1 MGHTHEGEQLTFARK
16 LPQEGKNL
24 FVAGMAEFVGTFLFL
39 FFALGGTTAVNTAGP
54 QGTVLAADPSQ
65 LLYICICFGFS
76 LAVNVWM
83 FYRVSGGLFNPVV
96 TLSLVL
102 VGAVGPVR
110 GVVVFIAQLL
120 GGICSA
126 AVLSALLPGPLMAST
141 TLRDDTS
148 VARGLFIEMFA
159 TSILVLSV
167 LLMAVEKH
175 RATFTAPLCIGL
187 ALFIAELTSIPYTGG
202 SVNPARSFG
211 PCVATHSFTHYQ
223 WIYWV
228 GPILGSLLATAFYKI
243 IKFLEYETC
252 NPGQDGC
259 GFDDR
264 PFNLHHEGGHDGS
277 VLPRNNTH
285 GSMGGM
291 GAAVGGDNTGIGA
304 GQHHQH
310 SGSDMSG
317 QRNNLE
323 GKLSDDTRVGPDATY
338 RNSTA
343 TVPNANVKGANVNNI
358 GIVGGVDANAY
369 RNAPNLEA
377 GVDATVDGYNN
388 GTGQARDAVNTARV

>member
-1 MGHTHEGEQLTFARK
+1 MGHTHAGEQLTFARK

-54 QGTVLAADPSQ
+54 QGEVLAADPSQ

-76 LAVNVWM
+76 LAVTVWM

-120 GGICSA
+120 AGICAA
-126 AVLSALLPGPLMAST
+126 AVLSALLPGPLRAST

-148 VARGLFIEMFA
+148 IARGLFIEMFA
-159 TSILVLSV
+159 TSILVLSI

-187 ALFIAELTSIPYTGG
+187 ALFVAELTSIPYTGG

-211 PCVATHSFTHYQ
+211 PCVATHSFTSYQ

-228 GPILGSLLATAFYKI
+228 GPILGSLLATAFYKM

-264 PFNLHHEGGHDGS
+264 PFNLQHEDGNGGG
-277 VLPRNNTH
+277 LPTHTNTH
-285 GSMGGM
+285 GSMGGL
-291 GAAVGGDNTGIGA
+291 GAAVGGDNTGLG
-304 GQHHQH
+304 GGHRHQH

-323 GKLSDDTRVGPDATY
+323 GKLSGDTRIGADGAY

-343 TVPNANVKGANVNNI
+343 TVPNANIKGNTHNVA
-358 GIVGGVDANAY
+358 GVDANANAY

-377 GVDATVDGYNN
+377 GVDSAVDGYNN
-388 GTGQARDAVNTARV
+388 VATQGRDAVNNVRV

>member
-24 FVAGMAEFVGTFLFL
+24 FVAGLAEFVGTFLFL

-54 QGTVLAADPSQ
+54 QGGVLAADPSQ

-76 LAVNVWM
+76 LAVTVWM

-120 GGICSA
+120 GGICAA

-148 VARGLFIEMFA
+148 IARGLFIEMFA
-159 TSILVLSV
+159 TSILVLSI

-187 ALFIAELTSIPYTGG
+187 ALFVAELTSIPYTGG

-211 PCVATHSFTHYQ
+211 PCVATRSFTGYQ

-228 GPILGSLLATAFYKI
+228 GPILGSLLATGFYKI

-264 PFNLHHEGGHDGS
+264 PFNLQHEGAGNG
-277 VLPRNNTH
+277 VLPTHSNTH

-291 GAAVGGDNTGIGA
+291 GSAIGGDSTGLG
-304 GQHHQH
+304 GGHHHQH

-323 GKLSDDTRVGPDATY
+323 GKLSGDTRIGPDGTY

-343 TVPNANVKGANVNNI
+343 TVPNANIKGNTNNI
-358 GIVGGVDANAY
+358 ASVDANAY

-377 GVDATVDGYNN
+377 GVDSTVDGYNN
-388 GTGQARDAVNTARV
+388 VRV

>member
-1 MGHTHEGEQLTFARK
+1 MARKNDGEQLTFARK

-76 LAVNVWM
+76 LAVTVWM

-120 GGICSA
+120 AGICAA

-148 VARGLFIEMFA
+148 IARGLFIEMFA
-159 TSILVLSV
+159 TSLLVLSI

-187 ALFIAELTSIPYTGG
+187 ALFVAELTSIPYTGG

-211 PCVATHSFTHYQ
+211 PCVATRSFTHYQ

-228 GPILGSLLATAFYKI
+228 GPILGSLLATVFYKI

-264 PFNLHHEGGHDGS
+264 PCSMQYGNGDGS
-277 VLPRNNTH
+277 NLRQHNAH

-291 GAAVGGDNTGIGA
+291 GGAIAGDNTGLA
-304 GQHHQH
+304 SNHQH
-310 SGSDMSG
+310 SGSDMSA
-317 QRNNLE
+317 QRNKLD
-323 GKLSDDTRVGPDATY
+323 GKLSGDTHFGPDGTY
-338 RNSTA
+338 RSSTA
-343 TVPNANVKGANVNNI
+343 TVPNANVRGTNANFGN
-358 GIVGGVDANAY
+358 VGGVDATGY
-369 RNAPNLEA
+369 RNATNLEA
-377 GVDATVDGYNN
+377 GVDAAVDGYNN
-388 GTGQARDAVNTARV
+388 VRV

>member
-1 MGHTHEGEQLTFARK
+1 MGGHTHEGEKLTFARK
-16 LPQEGKNL
+16 LPQDGKNL
-24 FVAGMAEFVGTFLFL
+24 FVAGLAEFVGTFLFL

-54 QGTVLAADPSQ
+54 QGEVLAADPSQ

-76 LAVNVWM
+76 LAVTVWM

-120 GGICSA
+120 AGICAA

-148 VARGLFIEMFA
+148 IARGLFIEMFA
-159 TSILVLSV
+159 TSILVLSI

-187 ALFIAELTSIPYTGG
+187 ALFVAELTSIPYTGG

-211 PCVATHSFTHYQ
+211 PCVATRSFTGYQ

-228 GPILGSLLATAFYKI
+228 GPILGSLLATAFYKL

-264 PFNLHHEGGHDGS
+264 PFNLQHEGT
-277 VLPRNNTH
+277 NNTH
-285 GSMGGM
+285 GSMGGL
-291 GAAVGGDNTGIGA
+291 GAAVGGDATGMGK
-304 GQHHQH
+304 GHHHHQH
-310 SGSDMSG
+310 SGS
-317 QRNNLE
+317 NVE
-323 GKLSDDTRVGPDATY
+323 GKLSGDTRVGPDANGNF
-338 RNSTA
+338 RNSMA
-343 TVPNANVKGANVNNI
+343 TVPNANNAA
-358 GIVGGVDANAY
+358 VDANAY
-369 RNAPNLEA
+369 RNAPDLEA
-377 GVDATVDGYNN
+377 GVNSAVDGYNN
-388 GTGQARDAVNTARV
+388 AAINSVRV